1 VQTCLIFNPSAR
13 GQKAGAFRS
22 RLGSLL
28 PNCVVLPTGAPGQ
41 ARQLAAHAVREGFT
55 TIIAAGGDGTAN
67 EVVNGMADVPGG
79 LASARLGLIPLGT
92 INVFA
97 RELGLPRDLAKAAR
111 TLAAGRELAIDLGRA
126 EFTAE
131 GRAQCRHFLQ
141 LAGAGLDA
149 RAIEL
154 VSWELKKKTGPL
166 AYVVAALRA
175 LREQQPVIT
184 VDSGSGVPP
193 LSGQLVLLGNG
204 RFYGG
209 SFYVFPGAGLRD
221 GLLVVCVMPTVNFWR
236 PIQLALG
243 LATGRVHRFWTTQHF
258 RSSTLTLRAASR
270 VGLQLDGEYAG
281 ELPVTFS
288 VLPQA
293 LRVIV
298 P

>member
-1 VQTCLIFNPSAR
+1 
-13 GQKAGAFRS
+13 
-22 RLGSLL
+22 L

-126 EFTAE
+126 EFTAG
-131 GRAQCRHFLQ
+131 GRRQERHFLQ

-149 RAIEL
+149 RAVEL
-154 VSWELKKKTGPL
+154 VNWELKKRVGPL
-166 AYVVAALRA
+166 AYAVAALKA
-175 LREQQPVIT
+175 LREHQPEIT
-184 VDSGSGVPP
+184 VEGTWPDA
-193 LSGQLVLLGNG
+193 GQLVLLGNG

-209 SFYVFPGAGLRD
+209 SFEVFPRASLRD
-221 GLLVVCVMPTVNFWR
+221 GLLDVFVLPTVNAWR
-236 PIQLALG
+236 PLQCVLG
-243 LATGRVHRFWTTQHF
+243 VATGRVHRFWTSRHF
-258 RSSTLTLRAASR
+258 RTPSLTLRSASR

-288 VLPQA
+288 MLPRA